1 MNQLYESG
9 GQSAGVSARDI
20 ALPRL
25 RDLRERERSRRKG
38 KVRKSNQDGILY
50 ILISE
55 VTFHH
60 ISSGTCY
67 SLEVSH

>member
-25 RDLRERERSRRKG
+25 RDLRERERGAEEKE
-38 KVRKSNQDGILY
+38 K
-50 ILISE
+50 
-55 VTFHH
+55 
-60 ISSGTCY
+60 
-67 SLEVSH
+67 